1 MANINK
7 AKLSHKS
14 LDAFVQKHTATEKKS
29 YTVPYTT
36 ENGQNIFL
44 NIASVYKDIDNVNEF
59 KYLLGQAIPYHS
71 SDAEFPIQ
79 DLAFIKNEDG
89 SKQLWTRNSRLLS
102 QFVTMANK
110 LSFLPLTKGPK
121 GEPMAL
127 RSRAIEPIL
136 HKEKIPE

>member
-1 MANINK
+1 MANFNK

-36 ENGQNIFL
+36 ENDQNIFL
-44 NIASVYKDIDNVNEF
+44 NVASVFMDLDNVEEF
-59 KYLLGQAIPYHS
+59 KYLLGQTIPYHS
-71 SDAEFPIQ
+71 TDTRFPIQ
-79 DLAFIKNEDG
+79 DLAWIKNEDG

-110 LSFLPLTKGPK
+110 LSFLPLTNGPK
-121 GEPMAL
+121 GEPMAE
-127 RSRAIEPIL
+127 RSNAIVPIL
-136 HKEKIPE
+136 HKEKTPE